1 MQEWLRQ
8 QCGGSAFDKGC
19 FQDLRQQL
27 ARLVVQMCDCW
38 SQVHV
43 DGDVET
49 RWRILYP
56 LLCEEVSPSDTLA
69 ASVET
74 CCGCAGSLRRDADAG
89 GFGGQEVDFAQ
100 SSDQEEEVRFVHS
113 QGQPSPPGLPPSL
126 GLARASGVQR
136 EALPRVGDAGVWSE
150 GGTVKLCLAAKL
162 RPEGSEARIGVFV
175 RRHGA
180 VPQAPS
186 AGIPYQTCGEATTSD
201 TPGERHCL
209 KA

>member
-1 MQEWLRQ
+1 MLEGLGGISQPDREDSLAMQEWLRQ

-27 ARLVVQMCDCW
+27 ARLAVQMCDCW

-74 CCGCAGSLRRDADAG
+74 CCGCAGSLCRDADAG
-89 GFGGQEVDFAQ
+89 GFGEQEADFA
-100 SSDQEEEVRFVHS
+100 
-113 QGQPSPPGLPPSL
+113 
-126 GLARASGVQR
+126 
-136 EALPRVGDAGVWSE
+136 
-150 GGTVKLCLAAKL
+150 
-162 RPEGSEARIGVFV
+162 
-175 RRHGA
+175 
-180 VPQAPS
+180 
-186 AGIPYQTCGEATTSD
+186 
-201 TPGERHCL
+201 
-209 KA
+209 